1 MASLVRFTNDFTL
14 AGPPLMQKDV
24 LIGRAM
30 VNPDYY
36 QLLGVSP
43 VASQEEIRSAYR
55 KRIGVIHPDRF
66 DPVRQPEQWQA
77 ANEMLVELNNA
88 YDVLHHPARR
98 ALYDERVAA
107 RKPGRPVSRAV
118 HCRFEELPDAARQ
131 RLLVMQNG
139 RSRFFKLQ
147 SHKPANLFR
156 FKTGGPAPVWCGLVA
171 ALLLLCASVV
181 VSTAGLSVSS
191 WVLWGGVLLSFLVA
205 AAAGY
210 QLLRW
215 YRSPLKAYVYLTPLY
230 YIETRPGGVVFRWLW
245 SSETLMIVPASRRL
259 RRGDG
264 ALLLLAFDNKPQR
277 LRLATTAQA
286 RELASALTVW
296 EKLIVEGKSDR
307 QLLDQLD
314 AFPEISARL
323 GKRPAPDLR
332 ADVAKA
338 KAVDDGAAE
347 RGAVAMEANWLYK
360 KGW

>member
-1 MASLVRFTNDFTL
+1 
-14 AGPPLMQKDV
+14 
-24 LIGRAM
+24 M
-30 VNPDYY
+30 VNRDYY

-55 KRIGVIHPDRF
+55 KRISVIHPDRF
-66 DPVRQPEQWQA
+66 DPVNQPEQWQA

-88 YDVLHHPARR
+88 YDVLHHPTRR
-98 ALYDERVAA
+98 ALYDERITA
-107 RKPGRPVSRAV
+107 RKPGQAVSRAV

-147 SHKPANLFR
+147 SHNPANLFR
-156 FKTGGPAPVWCGLVA
+156 FKTGGPAPAWCGLA
-171 ALLLLCASVV
+171 AAVLLLCASVL
-181 VSTAGLSVSS
+181 ANAGGLSAAS
-191 WVLWGGVLLSFLVA
+191 WVLWSGVLLSSLA
-205 AAAGY
+205 AAVAGY
-210 QLLRW
+210 KLARW

-230 YIETRPGGVVFRWLW
+230 YIETRPGRVVFRWLW

-259 RRGDG
+259 RRGNG
-264 ALLLLAFDNKPQR
+264 ALLLLAFDDKPQR
-277 LRLATTAQA
+277 LRLATPAMA

-296 EKLIVEGKSDR
+296 ERLIVEGKSDR

-314 AFPEISARL
+314 AFPEISVRL
-323 GKRPAPDLR
+323 GKRPAPDLG

-338 KAVDDGAAE
+338 KVVDDGAAQ